1 MKQFTIKGLKD
12 LLNED
17 EYYKSLNRDSSRE
30 LYYDK
35 CNWFISETYSTS
47 LGNEDEVKLFQN
59 LHSDNLKKVLGNRYY
74 KQVIST
80 LESLGIILTNDKYST
95 NNFSKSYALTKKG
108 FGLGIIETDIITD
121 KFSNH
126 LKKHLNEELKETI
139 KDEVLHKVLR
149 NTAKLYLQNG
159 STQFLIQIV
168 KDLRSENEL
177 GTPEEFI
184 HLEKVKRYHSFYS
197 SFSDL
202 NNQTDVIEVYK
213 MPVFYKPKR
222 VKSGR
227 VYHVSASIPRYI
239 RECFLT
245 KEKEAIY
252 EVDMASAQP
261 SILFLEWMRHIDS
274 KECPSSAEIS
284 EYKLCRQ
291 LFVSGGIYN
300 YIKVNSGYYGQFKSK
315 EEYAKLKKKILTSL
329 NGKDSA
335 APCIVAFKE
344 LFPNFMKWVTGIKKD
359 EGHKHVSH
367 IGQSAEAKIFV
378 EVYKRIPEGIF
389 SLIIHDCILTT
400 KENTL
405 LVRKLLTE
413 RLRELYGD
421 IIPQGDNLDR
431 VFKIDKVSKTLKEI
445 FSEEKG

>member
-1 MKQFTIKGLKD
+1 
-12 LLNED
+12 
-17 EYYKSLNRDSSRE
+17 
-30 LYYDK
+30 
-35 CNWFISETYSTS
+35 
-47 LGNEDEVKLFQN
+47 
-59 LHSDNLKKVLGNRYY
+59 
-74 KQVIST
+74 
-80 LESLGIILTNDKYST
+80 
-95 NNFSKSYALTKKG
+95 
-108 FGLGIIETDIITD
+108 
-121 KFSNH
+121 
-126 LKKHLNEELKETI
+126 
-139 KDEVLHKVLR
+139 
-149 NTAKLYLQNG
+149 
-159 STQFLIQIV
+159 
-168 KDLRSENEL
+168 
-177 GTPEEFI
+177 
-184 HLEKVKRYHSFYS
+184 
-197 SFSDL
+197 
-202 NNQTDVIEVYK
+202 
-213 MPVFYKPKR
+213 
-222 VKSGR
+222 
-227 VYHVSASIPRYI
+227 
-239 RECFLT
+239 
-245 KEKEAIY
+245 
-252 EVDMASAQP
+252 MASAQP

-315 EEYAKLKKKILTSL
+315 EEYAKLKKEILTSL

-335 APCIVAFKE
+335 APCIVALKE

-359 EGHKHVSH
+359 KGHKHVSH

-400 KENTL
+400 EENTL

-413 RLRELYGD
+413 RLKELYGD